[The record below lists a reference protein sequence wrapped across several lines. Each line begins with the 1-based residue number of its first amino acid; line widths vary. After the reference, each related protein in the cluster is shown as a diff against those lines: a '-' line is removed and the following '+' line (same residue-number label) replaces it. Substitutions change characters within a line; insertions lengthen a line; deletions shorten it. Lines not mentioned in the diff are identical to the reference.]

1 MSARFPVFFFSLFF
15 SLVLAAGDG
24 ELLLNYE
31 SLKSF
36 KAEFKQVFFNTLTKK
51 KLDPETGTI
60 QYKAPSF
67 MRFDYQQGN
76 KTIKQIFVN
85 TDGVAIID
93 HEKKTVSRKKGQS
106 EAGDYLVFLKG
117 VAEIKKRFAV
127 KKADVAL
134 SRKAGIE
141 VAEGCDIFKL
151 TPLSK
156 IPRLRYLFLIM
167 KGKDVVSVAVVDE
180 IGHINQY
187 FFTAVQYDP
196 KVDAGLFTYSVPV
209 GYEVSDL

>member
-1 MSARFPVFFFSLFF
+1 MRMRPLIFFCLFFFACTVGAS
-15 SLVLAAGDG
+15 DG

-51 KLDPETGTI
+51 KLDPEIGII

-67 MRFDYQQGN
+67 MRFDYRQGG
-76 KTIKQIFVN
+76 KSVKQIFVN

-93 HEKKTVSRKKGQS
+93 HDKKTVSRKKGQS
-106 EAGDYLVFLKG
+106 EASDYLVFLKG

-156 IPRLRYLFLIM
+156 IPRLRYLFLVM

-196 KVDAGLFTYSVPV
+196 KVETGIFTYTVPV

>member
-1 MSARFPVFFFSLFF
+1 MHSRAPMVLFLFFFSF
-15 SLVLAAGDG
+15 SCHAGEA

-31 SLKSF
+31 ALKSF
-36 KAEFKQVFFNTLTKK
+36 KAQFKQVFFNTLTKK
-51 KLDPETGTI
+51 KLDPEMGII

-67 MRFDYQQGN
+67 MRFDYQHDG
-76 KTIKQIFVN
+76 KTVKQIVVN
-85 TDGVAIID
+85 PEGVSIID

-106 EAGDYLVFLKG
+106 EADDYLVFLKG

-127 KKADVAL
+127 KKADAAL
-134 SRKAGIE
+134 ARKAGIE

-156 IPRLRYLFLIM
+156 MPRLRYLFLIM
-167 KGKDVVSVAVVDE
+167 KGKEVVSVAVVDE

-187 FFTAVQYDP
+187 FFTAIQYDP
-196 KVDAGLFTYSVPV
+196 KIDAALFSATVPI